1 MDPLKDGKAL
11 AVQARNVEGF
21 ITCMVKASTRLKFQ
35 TSAPVV

>member
-21 ITCMVKASTRLKFQ
+21 ITCMVKASSKFQ